1 MFRSRPDV
9 GRVVSINLVDQL
21 SHTVSQRVSLEHR
34 LRARRGGGRY
44 MGQSVSQSVISRSRP
59 ALTPP
64 PALNPA
70 PPLPRR
76 GTGAGTGAGT
86 PGFLSVRAHS
96 LSSRTRS
103 HRLGLSARV
112 ARTAPQHAQQHTACA
127 PCAVSADRLTPSGFV
142 FFLPAP
148 TLAPTLATSRE
159 RPGLLTY
166 YTVRTRVVVRARA
179 HTQRNRLK
187 PLAAAVPP
195 GAPSP
200 PRAESHRAS
209 DVSGGS
215 RVRSRAAA
223 GRPRHGQRRAGEPD
237 RARGRG
243 RGVSAGGAEANARA
257 ELTHSRRL
265 AQSYRDVSGRFS
277 PIVLGFLCVPAPPG
291 DRQPPL
297 NRFEILKR

>member
-21 SHTVSQRVSLEHR
+21 SHTVSQRVRCLEHR

-127 PCAVSADRLTPSGFV
+127 PCAVTRGPSHTERLRIF
-142 FFLPAP
+142 P
-148 TLAPTLATSRE
+148 TRANSCANSRDVARASRSTNILHSTHTSR
-159 RPGLLTY
+159 
-166 YTVRTRVVVRARA
+166 RARA
-179 HTQRNRLK
+179 RTYTAKPTQTAR
-187 PLAAAVPP
+187 
-195 GAPSP
+195 
-200 PRAESHRAS
+200 
-209 DVSGGS
+209 SGGS
-215 RVRSRAAA
+215 SGCSVRASATQSR
-223 GRPRHGQRRAGEPD
+223 EP
-237 RARGRG
+237 
-243 RGVSAGGAEANARA
+243 
-257 ELTHSRRL
+257 
-265 AQSYRDVSGRFS
+265 
-277 PIVLGFLCVPAPPG
+277 
-291 DRQPPL
+291 
-297 NRFEILKR
+297 

>member
-127 PCAVSADRLTPSGFV
+127 PCAVSADRLTPSR
-142 FFLPAP
+142 LPLRIFP
-148 TLAPTLATSRE
+148 TRANSCANSRDVARASRSTNILHSTHTSR
-159 RPGLLTY
+159 
-166 YTVRTRVVVRARA
+166 RARA
-179 HTQRNRLK
+179 RTYTAKPTQTAR
-187 PLAAAVPP
+187 
-195 GAPSP
+195 
-200 PRAESHRAS
+200 
-209 DVSGGS
+209 SGGS
-215 RVRSRAAA
+215 SGCSVTTQSR
-223 GRPRHGQRRAGEPD
+223 EP
-237 RARGRG
+237 
-243 RGVSAGGAEANARA
+243 
-257 ELTHSRRL
+257 
-265 AQSYRDVSGRFS
+265 
-277 PIVLGFLCVPAPPG
+277 
-291 DRQPPL
+291 
-297 NRFEILKR
+297 